1 MVRRWR
7 FIFLQQQIAG
17 LLRINCLV
25 LNILPYLWQQLVHS
39 RRSTPTE
46 GKHVELLMCKETFTD
61 GVSVRGQ
68 ILRTEGFS
76 GTSLFY
82 WYNWTRRRSLTKRS
96 LCLEADCCS
105 VRGIKCK
112 DIEKMLS
119 RVIRSPAAALRK
131 VSKGFFLL
139 TNVHKHRLEPYGAAQ
154 VRGPATQH
162 LFLLSSKGHF
172 YRKVSS
178 RAVPP
183 PVSSSH
189 SSPGG

>member
-1 MVRRWR
+1 M
-7 FIFLQQQIAG
+7 ATA
-17 LLRINCLV
+17 
-25 LNILPYLWQQLVHS
+25 
-39 RRSTPTE
+39 TPTE

-96 LCLEADCCS
+96 LCIEADCCS
-105 VRGIKCK
+105 VQGIKCK

-119 RVIRSPAAALRK
+119 RVIRSPAVALRK

-139 TNVHKHRLEPYGAAQ
+139 TNVKTKQAS
-154 VRGPATQH
+154 T
-162 LFLLSSKGHF
+162 
-172 YRKVSS
+172 
-178 RAVPP
+178 RAVR
-183 PVSSSH
+183 SH
-189 SSPGG
+189 SGTRSCDFNICSSCPLKAIFTEKSLPVPSLLPSPPLTPLLEAEARPC